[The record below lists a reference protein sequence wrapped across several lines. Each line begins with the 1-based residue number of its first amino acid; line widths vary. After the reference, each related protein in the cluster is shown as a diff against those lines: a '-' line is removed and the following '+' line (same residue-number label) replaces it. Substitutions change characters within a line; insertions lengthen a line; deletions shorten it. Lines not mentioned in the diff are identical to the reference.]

1 MATDGT
7 TVGARTGL
15 TVPIFGELA
24 EPAVVADLARRAE
37 EAGWD
42 GFFVWDH
49 VVYRRDP
56 EGPHADR
63 RPDLPVADP
72 WVTLA
77 AVATATSRIRL
88 GPLVTPLPRRRT
100 HVLARA
106 TTTLDRLSEGRL
118 VLGVGIGGDGYGEF
132 SDFGDTVDARTRG
145 AMLDERLDLLV
156 DLWSGEVVDHDGDH
170 ATARDTRFLPRP
182 VQRPHPPVWAAGRF
196 PNVAPMRRAAELDG
210 FFPID
215 MDGPDD
221 LATIVERVRDQRGS
235 VEGWDLVAQ
244 GRPGDDARP
253 WIAAGATWWLT
264 TFSAWGITADE
275 VATTI
280 TAGPPPTT

>member
-1 MATDGT
+1 VTK
-7 TVGARTGL
+7 VSARTGL
-15 TVPIFGELA
+15 TVPIFGPLA
-24 EPAVVADLARRAE
+24 EPGRVAELATKAE
-37 EAGWD
+37 QAGWD

-56 EGPHADR
+56 DGRDASGR
-63 RPDLPVADP
+63 ADLPVADP

-77 AVATATSRIRL
+77 AIAAATHRVRL

-106 TTTLDRLSEGRL
+106 TTSLDRLSNGRL

-132 SDFGDTVDARTRG
+132 SDFGDEVDASTRG
-145 AMLDERLDLLV
+145 AMLDDGLDLLRS
-156 DLWSGEVVDHDGDH
+156 LWSGEVVDHHGPRVH
-170 ATARDTRFLPRP
+170 AHDVQFLPTP
-182 VQRPHPPVWAAGRF
+182 VQDPHPPIWAAGRF
-196 PNVAPMRRAAELDG
+196 PNPAPMRRAAGVDG

-221 LATIVERVRDQRGS
+221 LATIRARVTAQRGDLD
-235 VEGWDLVAQ
+235 GWDLVAQ

-253 WIAAGATWWLT
+253 WLAAGATWWLT
-264 TFSAWGITADE
+264 TFSPWGITADE
-275 VATTI
+275 VAATI
-280 TAGPPPTT
+280 SAGPPPTT